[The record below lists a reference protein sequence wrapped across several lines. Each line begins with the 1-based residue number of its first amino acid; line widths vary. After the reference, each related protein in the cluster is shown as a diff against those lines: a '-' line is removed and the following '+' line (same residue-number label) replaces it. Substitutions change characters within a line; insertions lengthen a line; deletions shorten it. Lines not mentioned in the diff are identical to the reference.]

1 MVNQGLI
8 FNDDVRLDKL
18 GKFKRIEARVWGA
31 GSKMPAL
38 NFTRR
43 SEETVNRGRKLF
55 IIPLIYFLVTP
66 IRQNLPTHQK
76 YKRLDLSYV
85 N

>member
-1 MVNQGLI
+1 
-8 FNDDVRLDKL
+8 
-18 GKFKRIEARVWGA
+18 
-31 GSKMPAL
+31 MPAL
-38 NFTRR
+38 NFMQRPK
-43 SEETVNRGRKLF
+43 ETIDRGRKLK